1 MPESIK
7 KSIMCL
13 LTHILGTFSNVSCRP
28 AESMLYYLESSSH
41 NSILSRYQTRM
52 QIVNASSSI
61 VYSGLSNAVLT
72 ISRAEGVR
80 SLWRGLSSV
89 VAGAGMTDPI

>member
-1 MPESIK
+1 MPKSILK
-7 KSIMCL
+7 PIMCL
-13 LTHILGTFSNVSCRP
+13 LTHILGTFSDVSCRP
-28 AESMLYYLESSSH
+28 AESKLFYLESSSRS
-41 NSILSRYQTRM
+41 SILSRYQTRM

-89 VAGAGMTDPI
+89 VAGAGMFDPI